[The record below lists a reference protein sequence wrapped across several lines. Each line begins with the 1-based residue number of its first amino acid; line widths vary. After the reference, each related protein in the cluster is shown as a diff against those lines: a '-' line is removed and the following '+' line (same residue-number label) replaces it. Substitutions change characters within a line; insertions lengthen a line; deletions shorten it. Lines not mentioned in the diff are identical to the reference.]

1 MKKNNVGGL
10 LTSLDDLFT
19 TQEERDLAHLPTVQD
34 IDLKLIDDFPN
45 HPFKVRMDES
55 MTEMAD
61 SIKQHGV
68 LVPTIV
74 RPKANGRSTVSNPI
88 RISANLLH

>member
-19 TQEERDLAHLPTVQD
+19 TQEERDTAKLPTVQD
-34 IDLKLIDDFPN
+34 IDLSLIDDFPN

-55 MTEMAD
+55 MIEMAD

-74 RPKANGRSTVSNPI
+74 RQKSDVRY
-88 RISANLLH
+88 